1 MNWDVVCFSHLR
13 WDFVY
18 QRPQHLMGRAAK
30 THRVFFVE
38 EPIVDDQV
46 HLEIQQREENLWV
59 VIPHLSHDM
68 DEERRRN
75 HQQECISHLLSTMRV
90 EHYITWYYTPMA
102 LPLGDHLSPQATIF
116 DCMDELSAFKFAPA
130 ELRTLEQRLLQKADV
145 VFTGGYSLYEAK
157 KDHHA
162 NIYPFPSSID
172 FDHFSKARVI
182 SAEPGDQSNIPHPRL
197 GFCGVIDER
206 MDIQLVGEIASRKK
220 DWHFVMIGPVVKI
233 DRDTLPRLDNI
244 HYLGMKNYSELPDYF
259 SGWDIA
265 IMPFAINESTRYI
278 SPTKTPEY
286 LAAGRPVISTPIRD
300 VVRHYGS
307 VVEIA
312 SNSDEFISAGER
324 ILTDQVSN
332 FEKVD
337 QILAENSWDQT
348 WKKMEKIINKST
360 QQFINNG
367 ALKNRKTYV

>member
-18 QRPQHLMGRAAK
+18 QRPQHLMSRAAK

-59 VIPHLSHDM
+59 VIPHLSHAM
-68 DEERRRN
+68 DAERRRA
-75 HQQECISHLLSTMRV
+75 HQRECISNLLSTMRV
-90 EHYITWYYTPMA
+90 EHYVAWYYTPMA
-102 LPLGDHLSPQATIF
+102 LSIGDHLSPLATVY

-130 ELRTLEQRLLQKADV
+130 ELKTLEQQLLQRSDV

-157 KDHHA
+157 KDQHS
-162 NIYPFPSSID
+162 NIHPFPSSID
-172 FDHFSKARVI
+172 FDHFSKARRGLP
-182 SAEPGDQSNIPHPRL
+182 EPGDQAGIPHPRI

-206 MDIQLVGEIASRKK
+206 MDIQLIGEIAARRK

-233 DRDTLPRLDNI
+233 DVNSLPRLDNI
-244 HYLGMKNYSELPDYF
+244 YYLGMKRYEELPDYF

-286 LAAGRPVISTPIRD
+286 LAAGRPVISTPIHD
-300 VVRHYGS
+300 VVRNYGS
-307 VVEIA
+307 VVNIA
-312 SNSDEFISAGER
+312 SSSADFVSAADKILDRGDICLKKIDELLS
-324 ILTDQVSN
+324 
-332 FEKVD
+332 
-337 QILAENSWDQT
+337 ENSWDQT
-348 WKKMEKIINKST
+348 WNKMEKIINKST
-360 QQFINNG
+360 THLITNG
-367 ALKNRKTYV
+367 TLKTQKTYV